1 MYQDVNCDPLTIRS
15 RSRIPLL
22 ILRRNGMRLN
32 WQFLRIKKNSYINL
46 FKNKFSIKCF
56 RHFILDFPFLKDNK
70 TIKVISLP
78 NLNLFTTRKQSRDI
92 KKLNEKK
99 F

>member
-1 MYQDVNCDPLTIRS
+1 M
-15 RSRIPLL
+15 
-22 ILRRNGMRLN
+22 
-32 WQFLRIKKNSYINL
+32 

-56 RHFILDFPFLKDNK
+56 RHFVLDFPFLKDNK
-70 TIKVISLP
+70 TTKVISLP